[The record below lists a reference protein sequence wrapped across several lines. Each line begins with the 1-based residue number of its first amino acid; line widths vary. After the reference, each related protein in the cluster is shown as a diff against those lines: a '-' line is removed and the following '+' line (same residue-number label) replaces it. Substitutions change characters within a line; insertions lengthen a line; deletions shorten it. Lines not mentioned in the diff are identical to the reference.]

1 MSSQKRKSQIG
12 QETSGDE
19 EKLVLTIEI
28 PKAFAA
34 EFKANL
40 ARVTQAATKVVLDLI
55 TAQDPLQILGVEPDL
70 AKKIFGYLDQRS
82 LAEARKVSESW
93 KDYVDNET
101 SYLKDLALEA
111 SQLESLSQAVGR
123 ASWQRPAETWQVP
136 DSRLDLVEYMIENE
150 QSKCD
155 FKKALE
161 LAAKNDQ
168 IDIVKQLLLSMK
180 AEDVKSSNVLHSL
193 SKGTEAYFSPI
204 RSNFLNSRNSLHP
217 ALCMF
222 LNATQENS
230 RISLKLRY
238 YKRPQ

>member
-136 DSRLDLVEYMIENE
+136 DSRLDLVEHMIENE

-155 FKKALE
+155 FKEALE

-230 RISLKLRY
+230 RISLKLRC